1 MKTVLKDDTV
11 TAFTECQSFD
21 NHIKQKEKVLV
32 VFVGECV
39 VKHPAHEQYFN
50 SMLHINDL
58 KAANTELGMLNDAIK
73 CLKMKMELMTDDVKE
88 NGNLLEV
95 LKNALL

>member
-21 NHIKQKEKVLV
+21 NHIKQKEKVLD
-32 VFVGECV
+32 VFVGESV
-39 VKHPAHEQYFN
+39 AKHPAHEQYFK

-73 CLKMKMELMTDDVKE
+73 CLKMKMELMTEDVKE

-95 LKNALL
+95 LKRAL